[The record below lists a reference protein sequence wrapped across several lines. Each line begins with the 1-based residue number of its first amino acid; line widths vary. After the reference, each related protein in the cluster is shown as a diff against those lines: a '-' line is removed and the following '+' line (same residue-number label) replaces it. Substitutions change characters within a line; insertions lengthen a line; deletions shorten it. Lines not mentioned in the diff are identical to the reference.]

1 VEGGNGEERGG
12 SGRSVG
18 HHSGPAA
25 AHARGV
31 RPAEQGRG
39 GGADWWAMAIV
50 PGGGTG

>member
-1 VEGGNGEERGG
+1 
-12 SGRSVG
+12 
-18 HHSGPAA
+18 
-25 AHARGV
+25 V